1 MNWLPDDKEI
11 FIGKL
16 NYLKNYYGE
25 LKSFDSLSFGEYSQD
40 KIKRRAIERI
50 LQLIVEV
57 ACDINSFILSKS
69 GTAAESYY
77 DSFVKMGETGI
88 LEKDVASQL
97 ARTTGLRNRII
108 HEYGEYKDEIVFKNI
123 AIFIESY
130 GRYMKVLVNKIS

>member
-25 LKSFDSLSFGEYSQD
+25 LKSFDSLSFREYSQD

-97 ARTTGLRNRII
+97 ARTTGLRKPD
-108 HEYGEYKDEIVFKNI
+108 Y
-123 AIFIESY
+123 S
-130 GRYMKVLVNKIS
+130 